1 MFTTSLTWNDVCF
14 LLQGAGVTLLITCL
28 AMLVGTTLGLLSGL
42 SRAFWPRGT
51 WPLAAILDVFRSV
64 PLLIQFV
71 LVNSFKSILGL
82 DWTAFAVA
90 TIVLG
95 TYVMAYFTEV
105 VRSGVLAVPQT
116 TRRAARSLGM
126 TFLQDVRYIVV
137 PIAARVAFPGW
148 INLTLGVMKDTS
160 LVLWIGIVELLR
172 ASQTI
177 ITRLQEP
184 LFVLMLAGLIYYGMS
199 LVVARCGTWV
209 ESKWQEND

>member
-1 MFTTSLTWNDVCF
+1 MFTTSLTWNDVYF
-14 LLQGAGVTLLITCL
+14 LLQGAGVTLVLTCL
-28 AMLVGTTLGLLSGL
+28 AMLVGTAAGLLSGL
-42 SRAFWPRGT
+42 SRAFWPRAT
-51 WPLAAILDVFRSV
+51 WPLAAVLDVFRSV
-64 PLLIQFV
+64 PLIIQFV
-71 LVNSFKSILGL
+71 LLNSFKSIIGL
-82 DWTAFAVA
+82 DWTAFTVA

-95 TYVMAYFTEV
+95 CYVTAYFTEI

-126 TFLQDVRYIVV
+126 TFTQDVRYIVV

-148 INLTLGVMKDTS
+148 INLTLAVMKDTS

-177 ITRLQEP
+177 VTRLQEP

-209 ESKWQEND
+209 ETKWQEND